1 MILNFDLWF
10 LWLRPISTVLF
21 IQIGAE
27 ELFFCGYLLQT
38 IKASGG
44 NIVWAA
50 VFPSILFGF
59 GYFDPEAYGLNAYF
73 YVLQTTVLGII
84 LCLVTLRLGNI
95 GAALDI
101 HFANNFLG
109 CFPLSI
115 KGQMNSIALF
125 EWQVDP
131 KSPLLM
137 VSMIHYVILYKN
149 IYYF

>member
-1 MILNFDLWF
+1 MAASEILLQFYLAKTGSSSFSPKMILNFDLWF

-59 GYFDPEAYGLNAYF
+59 GYFDPEAYELNAYF
-73 YVLQTTVLGII
+73 YVLQTTV
-84 LCLVTLRLGNI
+84 
-95 GAALDI
+95 
-101 HFANNFLG
+101 
-109 CFPLSI
+109 
-115 KGQMNSIALF
+115 
-125 EWQVDP
+125 
-131 KSPLLM
+131 
-137 VSMIHYVILYKN
+137 
-149 IYYF
+149 